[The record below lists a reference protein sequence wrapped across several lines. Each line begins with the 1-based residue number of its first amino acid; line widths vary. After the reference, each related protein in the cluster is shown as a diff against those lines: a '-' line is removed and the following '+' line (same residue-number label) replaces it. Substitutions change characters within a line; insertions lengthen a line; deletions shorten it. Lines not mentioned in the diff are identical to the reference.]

1 MQPVTNFSPEK
12 AVGTGKRHMKI
23 KALIAGCVLAATLG
37 AAAVPAQADA
47 VDRRL
52 HHMQMRHDMH
62 RMMRHERMRH
72 EMHRMMRH
80 ERMRHRMHH
89 MMRNGM

>member
-1 MQPVTNFSPEK
+1 
-12 AVGTGKRHMKI
+12 MKI

-37 AAAVPAQADA
+37 AAVAPAQADPM
-47 VDRRL
+47 DRRM
-52 HHMQMRHDMH
+52 HHMMKRHEMH

-80 ERMRHRMHH
+80 DRMRHHRHH
-89 MMRNGM
+89 MMRDGM